1 MIDETKRYHHGDLRR
16 ALIETALDMLG
27 EDGGWQF
34 TLRELAR
41 RAGVSHTASY
51 KHFPDKAAL
60 LAELAQFG
68 FEQLRAAL
76 LEARPQ
82 PPASMRDAFLAMS
95 HAYLRFGASRPNLY
109 RLMFSADAHASAS
122 ARLQE
127 CGAAALEVLV
137 ELIAYGQREGWLRNR
152 DVRAQAGATWA
163 QLHGLVILTID
174 GLLTPAT
181 MGQATPE
188 GAIEVL
194 LEGLQL
200 DPHSR
205 RGGGFEAGSGRR
217 GG

>member
-27 EDGGWQF
+27 EGDGWQF

-82 PPASMRDAFLAMS
+82 RPATMRDAFLAMS
-95 HAYLRFGASRPNLY
+95 HAYLRFGACRPNLY
-109 RLMFSADAHASAS
+109 RLMFSADAHASAN

-127 CGAAALEVLV
+127 RGAAALEVLV
-137 ELIAYGQREGWLRNR
+137 ELIAHGQREGWLRNR
-152 DVRAQAGATWA
+152 DARAQAGGTWA
-163 QLHGLVILTID
+163 QLHGLVVLTID

-181 MGQATPE
+181 MGQTTPE

-200 DPHSR
+200 DPHV
-205 RGGGFEAGSGRR
+205 
-217 GG
+217 